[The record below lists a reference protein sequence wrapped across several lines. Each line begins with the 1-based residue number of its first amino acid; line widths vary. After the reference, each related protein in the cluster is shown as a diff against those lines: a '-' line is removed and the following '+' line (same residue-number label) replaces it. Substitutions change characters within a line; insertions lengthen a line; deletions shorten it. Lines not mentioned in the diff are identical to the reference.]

1 MSENGKTKVAFYTR
15 FQSKEDLMNE
25 LMRTRLDR
33 KFEAI
38 VEETLTKMKEENV
51 MYRRLSDKC
60 WGRYIRVP

>member
-1 MSENGKTKVAFYTR
+1 
-15 FQSKEDLMNE
+15 MNK